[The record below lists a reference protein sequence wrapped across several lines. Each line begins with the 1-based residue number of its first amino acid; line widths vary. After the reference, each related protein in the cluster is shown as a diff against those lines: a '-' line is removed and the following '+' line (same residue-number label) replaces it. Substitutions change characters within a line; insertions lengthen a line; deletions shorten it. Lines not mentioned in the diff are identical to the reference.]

1 MKSENDK
8 PADSP
13 TPCTTTR
20 NMSASLRAWCELA
33 DESPLPI
40 WVADSDG
47 IPVHFNSAWQCFTNT
62 GSAGGLSA
70 PTIHPEDVS
79 AVESACRQFTFT
91 QLPFHLEFRLRHAAG
106 RYCWQSATGVP
117 VLTERGVVAGLVVTC
132 IDTQDRPPLERAP
145 LRAVQQ
151 MRQLGRLAKIGTW
164 ELDLTTMT
172 PTWSDEVCHIHE
184 VEPGYQPKLD
194 EAITFYHPAA
204 RPLISAAVQKAI
216 ADGTPWDLELPF
228 ITARGQSIWVRA
240 KGQAEAC
247 EMPCQR
253 LFGTFQDITDRKLAE
268 LALRASEDRFRTLI
282 EHGSDVFFMLTPE
295 GRVAYISPNC
305 ERLLGYTPAE
315 IMGQLFDPLLH
326 PADVARAREFLH
338 DLLRTRT
345 QGVIEYRIRHKN
357 GSYRWRSC
365 TGSAMPAG
373 SDGQTM
379 IVGAACDVTARRQA
393 QETVEA
399 SRELLQIVT
408 DSLED
413 IISVTT
419 PDRCSIFLS
428 PSCFRILGYTPE
440 ELFTTDFSTRVHP
453 EDLPRIEAARLQ
465 NLRGEQTRTEWR
477 CRHCDGHFLWM
488 ETSANPVRGT
498 SGNVTLMVCS
508 SRDITERKRLDEEF
522 RQFAMELETSRFQ
535 IEQQAV
541 ELRAVNLKAS
551 AANQAKSEFLA
562 NMSHELRTPM
572 TSVLGFADLLL
583 ADDNWSHAPENRQRS
598 LQAIR
603 RNGEHL
609 LTIINDILDLSKIE
623 AGKMTLE
630 SVPTSVR
637 HLVAEVTSLFQFRAE
652 EKGLS
657 LVAECASDLPDF
669 VGTDPTRLRQILVNL
684 VGNAIKFTESGG
696 VRIVVRPVAS
706 GQTPLMLSLEVIDSG
721 IGIAPQHVARLFQPF
736 TQADTTTSRRFG
748 GTGLGLTIS
757 KRMAEMLHGTLT
769 VTSEPGCGSSFVA
782 TIRVDRCD
790 TLTATKPQSSLLE
803 HKPVAPTQPVYP
815 SLNGVRVLLVE
826 DGLDNQRLISFLL
839 QKSGAEVSIADN
851 GRAAINALEAAR
863 ESNLVIDLILM
874 DMQMPIL
881 DGYAA
886 TRELRLAGDTRPIIA
901 LTANTMSGD
910 RQLCLDAGCDDYL
923 AKPIDRAS
931 LIETVARWHALIRQG
946 TATSV
951 L

>member
-1 MKSENDK
+1 MKSENVK
-8 PADSP
+8 PTDSAA
-13 TPCTTTR
+13 PCTTAL
-20 NMSASLRAWCELA
+20 MSEPLRAWCGLA

-40 WVADSDG
+40 WVAHPDG
-47 IPVHFNSAWQCFTNT
+47 IPVHFNSAWQCFTNAD
-62 GSAGGLSA
+62 SAGGLSA
-70 PTIHPEDVS
+70 PTIHSEDVS
-79 AVESACRQFTFT
+79 AVESACRQFAFT
-91 QLPFHLEFRLRHAAG
+91 QLPFHLEFRLRHSVG
-106 RYCWQSATGVP
+106 RYRWQSATGVP
-117 VLTERGVVAGLVVTC
+117 VITDRGVVAGLVVTC
-132 IDTQDRPPLERAP
+132 VDTQNRPPLERAP
-145 LRAVQQ
+145 LRGVKQ

-172 PTWSDEVCHIHE
+172 PSWSDEVCHIHE
-184 VEPGYQPKLD
+184 VEAGYQPKLD
-194 EAITFYHPAA
+194 EAITFYHPSV

-216 ADGTPWDLELPF
+216 ADGTPWDLELPL
-228 ITARGQSIWVRA
+228 ITARGRPVWVRA

-247 EMPCQR
+247 EVPCQR

-268 LALRASEDRFRTLI
+268 LALRASEDRFRALI
-282 EHGSDVFFMLTPE
+282 EHGSDVYFMLTPE
-295 GRVAYISPNC
+295 GRVAYISPNS
-305 ERLLGYTPAE
+305 ERLLGYLPAE
-315 IMGQLFDPLLH
+315 ILGQMFDPFLH
-326 PADVARAREFLH
+326 PADVARGREFLY
-338 DLLRTRT
+338 DLLQTRT
-345 QGVIEYRIRHKN
+345 QGVIEYRIRHKD

-373 SDGQTM
+373 PDGQTM
-379 IVGAACDVTARRQA
+379 IVGAACDVTDRRQA
-393 QETVEA
+393 QETMEA

-440 ELFTTDFSTRVHP
+440 EMFTTDFSTRVHP

-477 CRHCDGHFLWM
+477 CRHRDGHFLWM

-498 SGNVTLMVCS
+498 SGDVTLMVCS

-522 RQFAMELETSRFQ
+522 RQFTLELETSRAQ
-535 IEQQAV
+535 IEQQAI
-541 ELRAVNLKAS
+541 ELRAVNLEAS
-551 AANQAKSEFLA
+551 AANRAKSEFLA

-583 ADDNWSHAPENRQRS
+583 ADDDWSHAPDNRQRS

-630 SVPTSVR
+630 SVPTSLR
-637 HLVAEVTSLFQFRAE
+637 HLVAEVVSTLQFRAD

-696 VRIVVRPVAS
+696 VRIVVRQVAG
-706 GQTPLMLSLEVIDSG
+706 GQTRLTLSLEVIDSG

-757 KRMAEMLHGTLT
+757 KRMAELLHGELT
-769 VTSEPGCGSSFVA
+769 VISEPGCGSSFVA
-782 TIRVDRCD
+782 TIGVDRCD
-790 TLTATKPQSSLLE
+790 TLPPRPSESVLLE
-803 HKPVAPTQPVYP
+803 QKPFAPAQCAYP
-815 SLNGVRVLLVE
+815 SLNGCRVLLVE

-851 GRAAINALEAAR
+851 GRAAINAIEAACKGD
-863 ESNLVIDLILM
+863 LAIDLILM

-886 TRELRLAGDTRPIIA
+886 TRELRLAGEMRPIIA

-910 RQLCLDAGCDDYL
+910 RQLCLDAGCNDYL

-931 LIETVARWHALIRQG
+931 LIDAVARWHAVTRQR
-946 TATSV
+946 TVTSV